1 MFRVAS
7 WNVNGLRAIAK
18 KGFLD
23 WLNQSQFDVVGLQE
37 TKASE
42 DQLEPEL
49 VHPQGWQTHFVS
61 AERKGYSGVA
71 LYSRRGLSEVKTGLG
86 DPTFDCEGRVL
97 WIRVGALWIVNVY
110 FPNGKGKDRDNSRVP
125 YKLDFYRELYKQLE
139 PLMKKERV
147 LVMGDFN
154 TAHEDIDLAR
164 PKENRDISGFLDVER
179 KELDRWIKNG
189 WTDTFRMF
197 QKEGGHYSWWSARF
211 GVRERNIG
219 WRIDF
224 VLSSPAAT
232 EYVRHAAIHAD
243 VMGSDHA
250 PVSVDLDPLVLQQ

>member
-7 WNVNGLRAIAK
+7 WNVNGLRAVAK

-23 WLNQSQFDVVGLQE
+23 WLNQSRFDVVGLQE

-42 DQLEPEL
+42 DQLDAEL
-49 VHPQGWQTHFVS
+49 AHPHGWQTHFVS

-71 LYSRRGLSEVKTGLG
+71 LYSRQGFSEFKVGLG
-86 DPTFDCEGRVL
+86 NPVFDVEGRVQ
-97 WIRVGALWIVNVY
+97 WARIGRLWIVNVY

-125 YKLDFYRELYKQLE
+125 YKLDFYRELHQQLE
-139 PLMKKERV
+139 PLKKERV

-164 PKENRDISGFLDVER
+164 PKENRNISGFMDVER
-179 KELDRWIKNG
+179 KELDRWIRSG
-189 WTDTFRMF
+189 WNDTFRMF

-224 VLSSPAAT
+224 VLSSPGAT
-232 EYVRHAAIHAD
+232 KFLKNASIHAN

-250 PVSVDLDPLVLQQ
+250 PVSVDLDPAVLQK